1 MFLFGDFKSTE
12 FLLLVMS
19 LPITFYQCKPVGGDT
34 NRGGEIYS
42 YHSNR
47 CWWGHQQPFVST
59 IPIIGTPIG
68 VDG

>member
-19 LPITFYQCKPVGGDT
+19 LPITFYQCKPVVEDT

-47 CWWGHQQPFVST
+47 CWCPHQQHV
-59 IPIIGTPIG
+59 
-68 VDG
+68 